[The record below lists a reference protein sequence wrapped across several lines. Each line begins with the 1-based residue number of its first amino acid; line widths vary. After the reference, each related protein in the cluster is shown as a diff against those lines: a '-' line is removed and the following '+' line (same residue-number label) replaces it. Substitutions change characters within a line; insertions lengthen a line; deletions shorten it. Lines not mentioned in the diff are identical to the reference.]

1 MMAIFLK
8 ITMLKWRALL
18 SWDIMIPIG
27 AALILSLAPNRSVL
41 TARLEAIMITEI
53 GVMIAILGVSLASL
67 AITVSLLTGS
77 LLQILSEH
85 GHGLAEDIWP
95 FWMTSMFA
103 SLTAIL
109 GILSLSFIPSD
120 PESEFWPIRVASG
133 IVGFFFTWTLV
144 SVVQLVR
151 VVRDYADIRAQF
163 AGIPGDDSGDEDFSD
178 T

>member
-1 MMAIFLK
+1 MAIFLK
-8 ITMLKWRALL
+8 ITVSKWKALL

-41 TARLEAIMITEI
+41 TTRFEAIMITEI

-77 LLQILSEH
+77 LLQILNEH

-95 FWMTSMFA
+95 FWLTSLFA
-103 SLTAIL
+103 SITALL
-109 GILSLSFIPSD
+109 GILSLSFIASN
-120 PESEFWPIRVASG
+120 PESAIWPVRLASG
-133 IVGFFFTWTLV
+133 VVGFFFTWTLV
-144 SVVQLVR
+144 SVVQLVK

-163 AGIPGDDSGDEDFSD
+163 SRITDSDDDKAPE
-178 T
+178 

>member
-8 ITMLKWRALL
+8 ITILKWKALL
-18 SWDIMIPIG
+18 SGDILIPVA
-27 AALILSLAPNRSVL
+27 AALLLSLAPNHSVL
-41 TARLEAIMITEI
+41 TTRFETIMITEI

-67 AITVSLLTGS
+67 AITVSLLTGN

-95 FWMTSMFA
+95 FWLTSLFA
-103 SLTAIL
+103 SITALL
-109 GILSLSFIPSD
+109 GILSLSFIASN
-120 PESEFWPIRVASG
+120 PESAVWPVRLASG
-133 IVGFFFTWTLV
+133 VVGFFFTWTLV

-163 AGIPGDDSGDEDFSD
+163 SRLSDSEDEAKSE
-178 T
+178 